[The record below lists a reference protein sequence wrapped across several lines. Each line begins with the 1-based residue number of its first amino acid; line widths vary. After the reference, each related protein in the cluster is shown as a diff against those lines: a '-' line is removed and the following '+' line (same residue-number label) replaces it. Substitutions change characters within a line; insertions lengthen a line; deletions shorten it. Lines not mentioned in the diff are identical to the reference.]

1 MYQRLKKKH
10 DLISLSDLNNVLLII
25 SIFSLLITLICT
37 NNLIIFIL
45 IFIFIYELSSHIK
58 NNKYTRFLSNVI
70 GIILFGYT
78 LITISGIN
86 FLNNHAI
93 NIVNLIIKIVLFIDY
108 LLIILVSIKE
118 KKLKILRKNSR
129 NIKKYTFKEL
139 RNKKYNLFKENNLK
153 EIDLYLEDNLI
164 DKSSDYYKVIEDN
177 IDNKTKNDLE
187 EYVWMNYLRFYKNKR
202 YNKTNIF
209 DKLNFVFIIIHVIIL
224 LLAIFVR

>member
-1 MYQRLKKKH
+1 MYQKLKKKH
-10 DLISLSDLNNVLLII
+10 DLLNLCDLNNVLLII
-25 SIFSLLITLICT
+25 SIISLLISLICT

-45 IFIFIYELSSHIK
+45 IFLFIYELSSHIK

-187 EYVWMNYLRFYKNKR
+187 EYVWINYLRFYKNRR
-202 YNKTNIF
+202 YNKRNIF
-209 DKLNFVFIIIHVIIL
+209 DKMNFVFIIIHVIIL